1 MSKEEFLKSLESENK
16 EEVRGAI
23 EALAKFDSP
32 DVIRAMVET
41 AKRVR
46 SKSVLEAVKCSLLS
60 MKSEGLCKEVLKLFE
75 ESEPKLFQ
83 LAIDVLTNAGNRC
96 LGEIEEKLLRSP
108 DPNMRKFALDIL
120 AGIGTEEALELI
132 GSMIEDEDPNVRN
145 TAVEYLRNF
154 SGFKEKVAGLL
165 IKAMD
170 SARDLYSITT
180 LASTIIYGNVQDE
193 RLIEPLK
200 ELATSVEDPL
210 MKHWIYKCLLFL
222 RDSSVV
228 KPALENARKIG
239 AVSDIEKDIRIFGLE
254 ES

>member
-1 MSKEEFLKSLESENK
+1 MNREALLKALESNNK
-16 EEVRGAI
+16 EEVREAI

-32 DVIRAMVET
+32 EVIRAMVEV

-46 SKSVLEAVKCSLLS
+46 SKSILEAVRCSLLS

-83 LAIDVLTNAGNRC
+83 LAVDVLTKAGNRC
-96 LGEIEEKLLRSP
+96 LGDIEERLLSSP

-120 AGIGTEEALELI
+120 AGIETEEALELI

-154 SGFKEKVAGLL
+154 SGFKEKVADML

-170 SARDLYSITT
+170 SAKDLYSITT
-180 LASTIIYGNVQDE
+180 LASTIIYGNVQDD
-193 RLIEPLK
+193 RLIEPLRK
-200 ELATSVEDPL
+200 LANTIEDPM
-210 MKHWIYKCLLFL
+210 MKHWIYKSLLFL
-222 RDSSVV
+222 RDSSAV
-228 KPALENARKIG
+228 KPALENAIKIG
-239 AVSDIEKDIRIFGLE
+239 AQPDIEKDIRIFGLE